1 MNLSNFERAKVLTQ
15 ALPYIKKYTNRIVV
29 IKYGGNAMIS
39 PELKAQVIEDLVLLW
54 TIGVKI
60 VLVHGGGPEINE
72 LSKKL
77 GKEATW
83 VNGLRVTD
91 EETVD
96 IAQMVLSGKIN
107 KHLVNLL
114 QTQGGNAIGIS
125 GVDGKLI
132 EAEMKDP
139 ALGYVG
145 KITKINPGAIQDLLD
160 LGYLPVISTIGRDK
174 KGNLYNI
181 NADTAASSIAA
192 ALNAK
197 RLVLLTDINGILKD
211 KNDPSSVIE
220 EMTVQE
226 AKDLCSSDII
236 SGGMIPKLECAI
248 QAVEGGVYKTTI
260 IDGRVPH
267 SIVMELLTD
276 EGAGTLIK
284 GDVQ

>member
-1 MNLSNFERAKVLTQ
+1 MNLSNFERAHVLTQ
-15 ALPYIKKYTNRIVV
+15 ALPYIKKYAGKTVV

-145 KITKINPGAIQDLLD
+145 KITKINPGAVQDLLD

-197 RLVLLTDINGILKD
+197 RLVLLTDINGILRD
-211 KNDPSSVIE
+211 KNDPTSIIE
-220 EMTVQE
+220 EMTVKE
-226 AKDLCSSDII
+226 AIDLCSSDII

-248 QAVEGGVYKTTI
+248 HAVEGGVYKTTI

-267 SIVMELLTD
+267 SIVMELLTN

-284 GDVQ
+284 GDIQ

>member
-1 MNLSNFERAKVLTQ
+1 MNLSNFERAQVLTQ
-15 ALPYIKKYTNRIVV
+15 ALPYIKKYAGKTVV

-145 KITKINPGAIQDLLD
+145 KITKINPGAVQDLLD

-197 RLVLLTDINGILKD
+197 RLVLLTDINGILRD
-211 KNDPSSVIE
+211 KNDPTSIIE
-220 EMTVQE
+220 EMTVKE
-226 AKDLCSSDII
+226 AIDLCSSDII

-248 QAVEGGVYKTTI
+248 HAVEGGVYKTTI

-267 SIVMELLTD
+267 SIVMELLTN

-284 GDVQ
+284 GDIQ